1 MNKLYRNF
9 ISQIAMSALLSHCV
23 GVSYGADDQDRGQA
37 PIVAVVASDSFAEI
51 RQQFAWVGGLI
62 GIPVLGG
69 LPDTYAMMATGGKGL
84 QGASWGRSTVGEL
97 VWRDE
102 AIFVAEES
110 GSGRRSGKKRP

>member
-1 MNKLYRNF
+1 
-9 ISQIAMSALLSHCV
+9 MSALLSHCV

-84 QGASWGRSTVGEL
+84 QGLDINRPIGVVVSAQGEVPVIHWVST
-97 VWRDE
+97 
-102 AIFVAEES
+102 S
-110 GSGRRSGKKRP
+110 N